1 MAGLGLGGGLVGTG
15 IVTTGRL
22 GGWYMMTVAHALV
35 HGIRGTFGNRL
46 FRLYVGQEW
55 LSPAALSREQK
66 RKRKYCTELP
76 HSSVSVRLSAFN
88 ILWFDIKGIIGL
100 YRNLGPEGDIQS

>member
-1 MAGLGLGGGLVGTG
+1 
-15 IVTTGRL
+15 
-22 GGWYMMTVAHALV
+22 MTVAHALV
-35 HGIRGTFGNRL
+35 HGIRGTLGNRL

-76 HSSVSVRLSAFN
+76 HSFVSVSLSAFN
-88 ILWFDIKGIIGL
+88 ILWFDIKGIIRL
-100 YRNLGPEGDIQS
+100 YSNLGPEGDFQS